1 MGGQSM
7 KIGISCYATLGGS
20 GAVATELG
28 KALAARGHEV
38 HFIVS
43 GTPFRLGYLGYFM
56 DNIYIHEV
64 ETTSYPVLQSSPY
77 DLALSAKMADVIR
90 HFDLDIIHAHY
101 AIPYAVCAFLA
112 REMLGSHKVKI
123 VTTLHGTDITVLA
136 QDPLLRDVIRLG
148 IEKSHAVTAV
158 SQSLIDQTNEL
169 FEPRCP
175 IMKIHNFVDVHQYQ
189 RLESSKLR
197 ERIAPNGEKIVLH
210 MSNFRAVKRI
220 PDVIDTF
227 RRIHDA
233 LPAKLLLVGEGPEL
247 DSARKL
253 TCKVGIANDVLF
265 LGQQD
270 EVAQLL
276 SLADLLLLPSQ
287 KESFGLVALEA
298 MACGVPVIGSTAGGI
313 PEVVEHTKSGY
324 LAPVGDTESMGN
336 YAISLLS
343 NPEKWENFSRAA
355 RHRADFFTME
365 KKVAQYEAL
374 YDQLILQPANYQS

>member
-1 MGGQSM
+1 M

-90 HFDLDIIHAHY
+90 HYDLDIIHAHY

-112 REMLGSHKVKI
+112 REMLGTHKVRI

-169 FEPRCP
+169 FEPACP
-175 IMKIHNFVDVHQYQ
+175 IMKIHNFVDVKQYR
-189 RLESSKLR
+189 RLESPTLKL
-197 ERIAPNGEKIVLH
+197 RIAPNNEKVILH

-220 PDVIDTF
+220 PDVIETF
-227 RRIHDA
+227 RLIHQA
-233 LPAKLLLVGEGPEL
+233 MPAKLLMVGEGPEL
-247 DSARKL
+247 DAARKL
-253 TCKVGIANDVLF
+253 TCKMGIEEDVLF

-298 MACGVPVIGSTAGGI
+298 MACGVPVVGSNAGGI
-313 PEVVEHTKSGY
+313 PEVVEHGKSGY
-324 LAPVGDTESMGN
+324 LASVGDTESMGA
-336 YAISLLS
+336 YAVSILS
-343 NPEKWENFSRAA
+343 NIEKWHAFSEAAMQRAKL
-355 RHRADFFTME
+355 FTME
-365 KKVAQYEAL
+365 EKVSQYEEL
-374 YDQLILQPANYQS
+374 YKRLIHYPLECQS